1 MWVPLHL
8 GHRVSEFRVHPGGL
22 IPLIDHICVC
32 VVCVHI
38 YHNALYMYKL
48 YITAKVLN
56 KQANVYIMCGVLPE
70 SITILCVTI
79 LRERIKVSMDNYNS
93 VFVRRYR
100 REREGDR
107 GRGRVGIRRFINK
120 V

>member
-1 MWVPLHL
+1 M
-8 GHRVSEFRVHPGGL
+8 
-22 IPLIDHICVC
+22 C